1 MAIKQPSTVNATATI
16 PILISRPAAT
26 ATMPVSVTCNGNEK
40 EPNDV
45 TVRRNGLRNLNR
57 LMLFALSSLLII
69 LGGCAS
75 LSQKENTLAIVN
87 GEHITKDDLKYSLE
101 VAHRR
106 EDISS
111 AGTLNLSQF
120 ILKLIDDRLIIQE
133 ARNMGMEE
141 YPEVQQAVQEYIL
154 RESVVRLHDEEIVQ
168 KVQLTEKDIIDYY
181 KKSYES
187 LKLGIVEFN
196 SEEEAKEQLEL
207 LKNGNNFTGKEI
219 ALNRYSVTP
228 QMEKAISNLKPGE
241 ISDVI
246 KTQHKYYIMK
256 LIDKK
261 EAPDEELE
269 RVRGSIEKAIRK
281 RKERERSDEYLKYLR
296 ERSTIKIDHELLSTL
311 KLNSGS
317 NEEKYLLQNKTIL
330 AEVNGSTLTVG
341 NFAMIATSNQKK
353 SKEEILN
360 DWIDRKIVDHE
371 ALSRHYEMK
380 AVLGNMVDRY
390 KNQLL
395 KNTFIKRVI
404 APQVTISEEALKD
417 YYLTHQK
424 KFTKPDS
431 FKIQQ
436 ITVKSLDKAQD
447 ILDNLQKGADFSWL
461 AKRWSVDTSVENGG
475 EMGWLTES
483 DMPKPVKEIVV
494 TLKPGDV
501 SPIIEIG
508 SLYSIIRLQDRK
520 EGEVEEFDKVKD
532 AVYRACFEDQL
543 NTILNKYV
551 SQLKK
556 DSEIKINDKAVAS
569 LKEKLQK

>member
-1 MAIKQPSTVNATATI
+1 MSMDQ
-16 PILISRPAAT
+16 
-26 ATMPVSVTCNGNEK
+26 
-40 EPNDV
+40 
-45 TVRRNGLRNLNR
+45 
-57 LMLFALSSLLII
+57 
-69 LGGCAS
+69 
-75 LSQKENTLAIVN
+75 
-87 GEHITKDDLKYSLE
+87 
-101 VAHRR
+101 
-106 EDISS
+106 
-111 AGTLNLSQF
+111 
-120 ILKLIDDRLIIQE
+120 
-133 ARNMGMEE
+133 
-141 YPEVQQAVQEYIL
+141 YPEVKQAIQAYIL

-181 KKSYES
+181 KKNYES
-187 LKLGIVEFN
+187 LTLDIIEFN

-207 LKNGNNFTGKEI
+207 LKKGDNFTGREI
-219 ALNRYSVTP
+219 VLNRYSVTP
-228 QMEKAISNLKPGE
+228 QIEKAISNLKPGE
-241 ISDVI
+241 ISDVM
-246 KTQHKYYIMK
+246 KTQHKYYILK

-296 ERSTIKIDHELLSTL
+296 ERSRLKVDSELLSTIRL
-311 KLNSGS
+311 DGEK
-317 NEEKYLLQNKTIL
+317 EEKENLSKDAGVI
-330 AEVNGSTLTVG
+330 AEVNGSILTVKD
-341 NFAMIATSNQKK
+341 FISLVTSTTTR
-353 SKEEILN
+353 SKEEILDN
-360 DWIDRKIVDHE
+360 WIDRKIVDQE

-380 AVLGNMVDRY
+380 ADLGNIVNRY

-417 YYLTHQK
+417 YYLNHQK
-424 KFTKPDS
+424 KFTRSDS

-436 ITVKSLDKAQD
+436 ITVKTLDKAQD

-461 AKRWSVDTSVENGG
+461 AKRWSVDTSAENGG

-508 SLYSIIRLQDRK
+508 SLYSIIRLQGRK

-556 DSEIKINDKAVAS
+556 DSEIKINDKAVGIS
-569 LKEKLQK
+569 

>member
-1 MAIKQPSTVNATATI
+1 MAIKQSSTVKT
-16 PILISRPAAT
+16 T
-26 ATMPVSVTCNGNEK
+26 ATMPVSVTCNGNVK

-57 LMLFALSSLLII
+57 LLLFTLCSLLII

-75 LSQKENTLAIVN
+75 LSQKENILAIVN

-106 EDISS
+106 EDLSS

-168 KVQLTEKDIIDYY
+168 KVQLTGKDIIDYY
-181 KKSYES
+181 KKNYES
-187 LKLGIVEFN
+187 LTLGIIEFN
-196 SEEEAKEQLEL
+196 SEEEAKVQLEL
-207 LKNGNNFTGKEI
+207 LKKGNNFTGREI
-219 ALNRYSVTP
+219 VLNRYSVTP
-228 QMEKAISNLKPGE
+228 QIEKAISNLKPGE
-241 ISDVI
+241 ISDVM

-281 RKERERSDEYLKYLR
+281 RKEKERSDEYLKYLR
-296 ERSTIKIDHELLSTL
+296 ERSRVKVDSELLSAI
-311 KLNSGS
+311 KLDGKK
-317 NEEKYLLQNKTIL
+317 EEKEKLSKDTRVV
-330 AEVNGSTLTVG
+330 AEVNGSSLTIGDFISIVTP
-341 NFAMIATSNQKK
+341 NTTR
-353 SKEEILN
+353 SKEEILDN
-360 DWIDRKIVDHE
+360 WIDIKLIDHE

-380 AVLGNMVDRY
+380 ADLGNMVNRY

-417 YYLTHQK
+417 YYLNHQK
-424 KFTKPDS
+424 KFTKSDS

-436 ITVKSLDKAQD
+436 ITVKTLDKAQN

-483 DMPKPVKEIVV
+483 DIPKPVKEIVV

-508 SLYSIIRLQDRK
+508 ALYSIIRLQDRR
-520 EGEVEEFDKVKD
+520 EGKVGEFDKVKD
-532 AVYRACFEDQL
+532 AVYKACFEDQL
-543 NTILNKYV
+543 NTILDKYI

-556 DSEIKINDKAVAS
+556 DAEIKINDKAVAS
-569 LKEKLQK
+569 LKENLQK

>member
-417 YYLTHQK
+417 YHLNHQK
-424 KFTKPDS
+424 KFTRPDS

>member
-1 MAIKQPSTVNATATI
+1 MAI
-16 PILISRPAAT
+16 ISQWLRA
-26 ATMPVSVTCNGNEK
+26 NN
-40 EPNDV
+40 
-45 TVRRNGLRNLNR
+45 RNLLQQNTK
-57 LMLFALSSLLII
+57 LYALCSLLII
-69 LGGCAS
+69 FCGCAS
-75 LSQKENTLAIVN
+75 LSQKENILAIVN

-133 ARNMGMEE
+133 ARNMGMED

-181 KKSYES
+181 KKNYES
-187 LKLGIVEFN
+187 LTLGIIEFN

-207 LKNGNNFTGKEI
+207 LKKGNNFTGREI
-219 ALNRYSVTP
+219 VVNRYSVTP
-228 QMEKAISNLKPGE
+228 QMEKAISNLKQGE
-241 ISDVI
+241 ISDVM

-269 RVRGSIEKAIRK
+269 RIRGSIEKAIRK

-296 ERSTIKIDHELLSTL
+296 ERSRVKVDSELLSTIRL
-311 KLNSGS
+311 DG
-317 NEEKYLLQNKTIL
+317 EKDKKENLSKDAKVI
-330 AEVNGSTLTVG
+330 AEVNGSILTVKD
-341 NFAMIATSNQKK
+341 FISLVISTTTR
-353 SKEEILN
+353 SKEEILDN
-360 DWIDRKIVDHE
+360 WINRKIVDQE

-380 AVLGNMVDRY
+380 ADLGNMVNRY

-395 KNTFIKRVI
+395 KSTFIRRVI

-417 YYLTHQK
+417 YYLNHQK

-436 ITVKSLDKAQD
+436 ITVKTLDKAQD

-532 AVYRACFEDQL
+532 AVFRACFEDQL

>member
-1 MAIKQPSTVNATATI
+1 MAI
-16 PILISRPAAT
+16 ISQWLRA
-26 ATMPVSVTCNGNEK
+26 MSK
-40 EPNDV
+40 
-45 TVRRNGLRNLNR
+45 GLRTNNRNLLRQNTK
-57 LMLFALSSLLII
+57 LYALCSMLIFC
-69 LGGCAS
+69 GCAS

-87 GEHITKDDLKYSLE
+87 GEHITTDDLKYSLE

-106 EDISS
+106 EDLSS

-133 ARNMGMEE
+133 AQNMGMEE

-187 LKLGIVEFN
+187 LTLGIIEFN
-196 SEEEAKEQLEL
+196 SEEEAKVQLEL
-207 LKNGNNFTGKEI
+207 LKKGNNFTGREI
-219 ALNRYSVTP
+219 VLNRNSIMP
-228 QMEKAISNLKPGE
+228 LFEDAISNLRTGE
-241 ISDVI
+241 YSNVLKIRN
-246 KTQHKYYIMK
+246 KYYIVK
-256 LIDKK
+256 LIDRK
-261 EAPDEELE
+261 EAPVEELE
-269 RVRGSIEKAIRK
+269 SVRGSIDKAIRK
-281 RKERERSDEYLKYLR
+281 RKESERSDEYLKYLR
-296 ERSTIKIDHELLSTL
+296 QQSTIKIDKEILSAI
-311 KLNSGS
+311 KLDGKK
-317 NEEKYLLQNKTIL
+317 EEKEKLSKDTRVV
-330 AEVNGSTLTVG
+330 AEVNGSSLTIGDFISIVIP
-341 NFAMIATSNQKK
+341 NTTRSN
-353 SKEEILN
+353 EEILN

-371 ALSRHYEMK
+371 ALSRHYEIK
-380 AVLGNMVDRY
+380 ADLGNMVNRY

-404 APQVTISEEALKD
+404 APQVTISEETLKD
-417 YYLTHQK
+417 YYLNHQK

-436 ITVKSLDKAQD
+436 ITVKTLDKAQD

-483 DMPKPVKEIVV
+483 DIPKPVKEIVV

-508 SLYSIIRLQDRK
+508 ALYSIIRLQDKR
-520 EGEVEEFDKVKD
+520 EAEVEEFDKVKD

-556 DSEIKINDKAVAS
+556 DAEIKINDKAVAS

>member
-1 MAIKQPSTVNATATI
+1 MVI
-16 PILISRPAAT
+16 ISQWLRA
-26 ATMPVSVTCNGNEK
+26 MSK
-40 EPNDV
+40 
-45 TVRRNGLRNLNR
+45 GLRANNRNLPRQNTK
-57 LMLFALSSLLII
+57 LFALCSLLIFC
-69 LGGCAS
+69 GGCAS
-75 LSQKENTLAIVN
+75 LSQKENILAIVN

-106 EDISS
+106 EDLSS
-111 AGTLNLSQF
+111 ASTLNLSQF
-120 ILKLIDDRLIIQE
+120 IQKLIDDRLIIQE
-133 ARNMGMEE
+133 ARNMGMDE
-141 YPEVQQAVQEYIL
+141 YPEVQQAIQTYIL
-154 RESVVRLHDEEIVQ
+154 RESVVRLHDEEIAQ

-181 KKSYES
+181 KKNYES
-187 LKLGIVEFN
+187 LTLGIIEFN
-196 SEEEAKEQLEL
+196 SEKDAKEQLEL
-207 LKNGNNFTGKEI
+207 LKKGNNFTGREI
-219 ALNRYSVTP
+219 VLNRYSVTP
-228 QMEKAISNLKPGE
+228 QMEKAISNLKPGG

-269 RVRGSIEKAIRK
+269 HVRGSIEKVIRK

-296 ERSTIKIDHELLSTL
+296 QQSTIKIDNELLSTL

-317 NEEKYLLQNKTIL
+317 DEEKYLLQNKTIL
-330 AEVNGSTLTVG
+330 AEVNGSALTVG

-371 ALSRHYEMK
+371 ALSRHYEIK
-380 AVLGNMVDRY
+380 ADLGNMVNRY

-395 KNTFIKRVI
+395 KNTFIKRAI

-436 ITVKSLDKAQD
+436 ITVKTLDKAQD

-461 AKRWSVDTSVENGG
+461 AKRWSVDTSMENSG
-475 EMGWLTES
+475 EMGWLTETQ
-483 DMPKPVKEIVV
+483 MTKPVREIID
-494 TLKPGDV
+494 TLNPGGI
-501 SPIIEIG
+501 SRIIKID
-508 SLYSIIRLQDRK
+508 SHYRIIRLQDRK
-520 EGEVEEFDKVKD
+520 EGEVEEFNKVKNMVSK
-532 AVYRACFEDQL
+532 AYFEEQL
-543 NTILNKYV
+543 NSILNAYV
-551 SQLKK
+551 DELKK
-556 DSEIKINDKAVAS
+556 DAEIRINNEAVQS
-569 LKEKLQK
+569 LEEGLQK